1 MVTASISLRDVG
13 RTFGATRALAGVD
26 LDLKPGVTGLLG
38 PNGAGKTTLLRLL
51 ATALPPTQGQV
62 RVLGLDPEVP
72 AERTGIRRQLG
83 YQPQEVGFPR
93 GFTAFAFVDYI
104 ALLKEWTQPAARH
117 AEVRRVLGLVG
128 LSDLGAKRIRAMS
141 GGQRRRVALAQALL
155 GSPAVLIL
163 DEPTTGVDPEQ
174 RVTLRTV
181 LAEIART
188 SVVVLSTHQTEDVA
202 ALCERVIVLDRGRI
216 RYDGPVTDLTGQAA
230 GRVWLADE
238 PDPAAKVSWRTG
250 TGRYRNVG
258 ARVRDDVRARRAVP
272 RRRVPAA
279 ARRVTGARARRGG
292 GVMTAELSTDVIV
305 GGRPGAAAGRA
316 TFAALAARE
325 TRRFVLNPVFL
336 AAAALTAFFL
346 WSGQRSTITAIDD
359 VNAIAAVCFGGLGMM
374 ATFGLTRSMRASEP
388 VVGVTPVTRTA
399 RTAALCAIAIVPFGC
414 GCLTLLAFLQLIP
427 VSSALYGAFS
437 PSARIAVLIGQ
448 IVIPALGGPLLGVAL
463 GRWVRFPGAAF
474 VLFLLLSGW
483 MNLVTALTLARPDS
497 APVAVLRLFSPFA
510 LFTLHS
516 DAGVTAWRGS
526 PWFFIGWQL
535 ALCAIAVLAAL
546 LRGAEGRVRSRII
559 RALGITGAA
568 AVILLVLAGLGGFTH
583 AVTA

>member
-1 MVTASISLRDVG
+1 MASAFRGVWLTGVVAVLAFAALAAAVGHARGVWLFLAVAPIVPCLVVASSYDPWMDPALEPELVTPYPALRLILLRTIAVLALALPAVLLFGLVVPGETAFAWLLPAVGFVAVVLAASTWVSPLRAAIAVSSGLARGGLAAGGAVRFAGRGAPGPGPGGLPGAGGGFVRDLSPAPAPAAPASTVEVVMVTASISLRDVG

-117 AEVRRVLGLVG
+117 AEVRRVLDLVG
-128 LSDLGAKRIRAMS
+128 LSGLGAKRIRAMS

-155 GSPAVLIL
+155 GSPPVLIL

-188 SVVVLSTHQTEDVA
+188 SIVVLSTHQTEDVA
-202 ALCERVIVLDRGRI
+202 ALCERVIVLDRGRV

-258 ARVRDDVRARRAVP
+258 TRVRDDVEHV
-272 RRRVPAA
+272 
-279 ARRVTGARARRGG
+279 
-292 GVMTAELSTDVIV
+292 
-305 GGRPGAAAGRA
+305 
-316 TFAALAARE
+316 
-325 TRRFVLNPVFL
+325 
-336 AAAALTAFFL
+336 
-346 WSGQRSTITAIDD
+346 
-359 VNAIAAVCFGGLGMM
+359 
-374 ATFGLTRSMRASEP
+374 EP
-388 VVGVTPVTRTA
+388 S
-399 RTAALCAIAIVPFGC
+399 LE
-414 GCLTLLAFLQLIP
+414 
-427 VSSALYGAFS
+427 
-437 PSARIAVLIGQ
+437 
-448 IVIPALGGPLLGVAL
+448 
-463 GRWVRFPGAAF
+463 
-474 VLFLLLSGW
+474 
-483 MNLVTALTLARPDS
+483 
-497 APVAVLRLFSPFA
+497 
-510 LFTLHS
+510 
-516 DAGVTAWRGS
+516 DAY
-526 PWFFIGWQL
+526 L
-535 ALCAIAVLAAL
+535 L
-546 LRGAEGRVRSRII
+546 LRGGSPEHE
-559 RALGITGAA
+559 T
-568 AVILLVLAGLGGFTH
+568 AGEV
-583 AVTA
+583 AS